1 MHNSYLRKDGI
12 MKDKKLIK
20 WGLAIAVFVLG
31 IVMSILGTATN
42 EIFVI
47 GLGVILEVVGAGLI
61 LLILI

>member
-1 MHNSYLRKDGI
+1 

>member
-20 WGLAIAVFVLG
+20 WGLAIAVFILG
-31 IVMSILGTATN
+31 IVMSILGSATN